1 MKPKPKPKTHQQPMI
16 GTMRLELAID
26 MDHELVRLAQ
36 VIDWDAILTE
46 FRPMYCPDNGRPAVP
61 TRLIAGLQ
69 LLKHTFQ
76 LSDEQVVARWVEN
89 PYWQFFCGE
98 EYFRH
103 TFPIHPTQMTR
114 WRLRIGEKGRIAGQ
128 VVCAEQ

>member
-76 LSDEQVVARWVEN
+76 LPPRQA
-89 PYWQFFCGE
+89 F
-98 EYFRH
+98 
-103 TFPIHPTQMTR
+103 
-114 WRLRIGEKGRIAGQ
+114 
-128 VVCAEQ
+128 